1 MYSIVIYSL
10 NYAPELTGI
19 GKYNFEMVSRLSELG
34 VSIRVIT
41 APPYYPEWRHNEGY
55 SYFWYTN
62 EVAEDILLNRCPLYV
77 PKKVTTIKRLL
88 HLMSFAFSSGL
99 KLLSLIFK
107 KPDIVFLVQP
117 TFFCAPITLLY
128 CKITGAKSVMHI
140 QDYELDAMLGLGMG
154 KTDKVS
160 KILKSVERWFLT
172 RFDAVSTISYSMLEK
187 AKEKGVKDS
196 KLLFFPNWADT
207 EFVTPQ
213 TCGVSFKQKLG
224 YSNDDKI
231 VLYAGNI
238 GKKQGLELVL
248 QAAACFKS
256 MPDVKFLM
264 VGAGAHVYELKKISK
279 SLNLDNLHFLPLQE
293 WEDVPAMLAMADVH
307 LVVQKKGAADAVLPS
322 KLTNILAAGG
332 NAVVTAEESTELG
345 QIANMYPG
353 IYRLIQPEDVNL
365 LVGAIKDILCE
376 KSDSHFNKVARQYAE
391 DNLNKHVIIKR
402 FSEEL
407 NSKLLDCRG
416 T

>member
-1 MYSIVIYSL
+1 MNVFVYSL

-19 GKYNFEMVSRLSELG
+19 GKYNYEMVRRLSELG

-99 KLLSLIFK
+99 RLLSLIFK

-154 KTDKVS
+154 SPGKVT
-160 KILKSVERWFLT
+160 KVLKSVESWFLT
-172 RFDAVSTISYSMLEK
+172 RFDAVSTISYSMLDK
-187 AKEKGVKDS
+187 AKEKGVKES
-196 KLLFFPNWADT
+196 KLFFFPNWADT

-213 TCGVSFKQKLG
+213 TCGLSFKKKLG
-224 YSNDDKI
+224 YNSDDKI

-238 GKKQGLELVL
+238 GKKQGLEIVL
-248 QAAACFKS
+248 QAAAHFKS
-256 MPDVKFLM
+256 SPNVKFLM
-264 VGAGAHVYELKKISK
+264 VGAGAHVDELKNLAETRN
-279 SLNLDNLHFLPLQE
+279 LNNLRFLPLQE
-293 WEDVPAMLAMADVH
+293 WEDVPAMLAMTDLH

-332 NAVVTAEESTELG
+332 NAIVTAEESTELG
-345 QIANMYPG
+345 QIAKNYPG
-353 IYRLIQPEDVNL
+353 IYRLIEPEDVKL
-365 LVGAIKDILCE
+365 LVDAIEDMLSK
-376 KSDSHFNKVARQYAE
+376 KSDEDFNKVARKYAE

-402 FSEEL
+402 LLEEL
-407 NSKLLDCRG
+407 NSRLLNCR
-416 T
+416 TA